1 MKYML
6 LIYDGEET
14 RQTMAAELGKEIM
27 TKWMAFDADIRKTTT
42 VIDGAPLE
50 STLTATTLRSSN
62 GQTITSDGPFAET
75 KEQLGGY
82 YVVDANNL
90 DEVTDM
96 ARKMPNLSV
105 GGSVEIRPVM
115 EM

>member
-82 YVVDANNL
+82 YMVDAKDL
-90 DEVTDM
+90 DEAIAV
-96 ARKMPNLSV
+96 AGKMPHLPY
-105 GGSVEIRPVM
+105 GGSVEVRPLLAM
-115 EM
+115 